1 MESPKLKAESLGRA
15 VYSKMKGIKIM
26 ENNLELNN
34 IELDNTGVN
43 TPGTVGVDANTQQTQ
58 GDKSAWDIYTKKTHV
73 IGRTVSIITLVM
85 LVGAP
90 FLIGKL
96 LGAYPDLG
104 AVGKG
109 FLSVGIVWL
118 VSSIAEF
125 LIYTP
130 MLGAGG
136 GYLAFITG
144 NLINMKIPCA
154 VNARDMVGAKTGT
167 PENEIISTISIA
179 TSSLVTILVL
189 ALGVLLMVPL
199 QPVLQSEVLQP
210 AFENVVP
217 ALFGAM
223 AYKYYRKNM
232 KIAALPLILMSLLF
246 ILVPSL
252 IGSTSFMIV
261 PSGAIAIGVAYLM
274 FRKKNMQSPEQT
286 KADPDRANTGDE

>member
-1 MESPKLKAESLGRA
+1 MS
-15 VYSKMKGIKIM
+15 V
-26 ENNLELNN
+26 
-34 IELDNTGVN
+34 
-43 TPGTVGVDANTQQTQ
+43 
-58 GDKSAWDIYTKKTHV
+58 
-73 IGRTVSIITLVM
+73 ITLVM
-85 LVGAP
+85 LLGAP
-90 FLIGKL
+90 FLIGSY
-96 LGAYPDLG
+96 LGAFPDMK

-118 VSSIAEF
+118 VSSVAEF

-130 MLGAGG
+130 MLGSGG

-154 VNARDMVGAKTGT
+154 MNARDMVGAEAGT
-167 PENEIISTISIA
+167 IENEIISTISIA
-179 TSSLVTILVL
+179 TSSLVTIVVL

-199 QPVLQSEVLQP
+199 QPILQSPVLQP

-232 KIAALPLILMSLLF
+232 KIAVFPLVIMSVLF
-246 ILVPSL
+246 VFVPGL

-261 PSGAIAIGVAYLM
+261 PSGAIAIGVAFLFY
-274 FRKKNMQSPEQT
+274 RKNRK
-286 KADPDRANTGDE
+286 

>member
-1 MESPKLKAESLGRA
+1 MEQKKQENAEWLN
-15 VYSKMKGIKIM
+15 YSKH
-26 ENNLELNN
+26 
-34 IELDNTGVN
+34 
-43 TPGTVGVDANTQQTQ
+43 
-58 GDKSAWDIYTKKTHV
+58 THV
-73 IGRTVSIITLVM
+73 IGRIVSLVTLVM
-85 LVGAP
+85 LIGAP
-90 FLIGKL
+90 FLMGKY
-96 LGAYPDLG
+96 LGAYPDLK
-104 AVGKG
+104 ATANG
-109 FLSVGIVWL
+109 FLSVGIVWV
-118 VSSIAEF
+118 VSSVAEF

-179 TSSLVTILVL
+179 TSSLVTIVVL
-189 ALGVLLMVPL
+189 AVGVLLMVPL
-199 QPVLQSEVLQP
+199 QPVLQNPVLQP
-210 AFENVVP
+210 AFDNVVP

-232 KIAALPLILMSLLF
+232 QIAVFPLIIMSVLF

-261 PSGAIAIGVAYLM
+261 PSGAIAIGVAYL
-274 FRKKNMQSPEQT
+274 FYRKKKT
-286 KADPDRANTGDE
+286 ADEGENK

>member
-1 MESPKLKAESLGRA
+1 MRTDSMKADS
-15 VYSKMKGIKIM
+15 MKADSTRTDNMKADSMTIDNK
-26 ENNLELNN
+26 ELNN
-34 IELDNTGVN
+34 VEATKEQTGQSPD
-43 TPGTVGVDANTQQTQ
+43 TWQA
-58 GDKSAWDIYTKKTHV
+58 YTKKTHV

-286 KADPDRANTGDE
+286 KADPDRANIGHE

>member
-15 VYSKMKGIKIM
+15 IYSKMKGIKIM
-26 ENNLELNN
+26 ENNVELNN
-34 IELDNTGVN
+34 IKLDNTGVN
-43 TPGTVGVDANTQQTQ
+43 IPGTVGADANTQQTQ

-104 AVGKG
+104 AVGKE

-261 PSGAIAIGVAYLM
+261 PSGAIAIGVAYLL
-274 FRKKNMQSPEQT
+274 FRKKNTQKTTE
-286 KADPDRANTGDE
+286 E